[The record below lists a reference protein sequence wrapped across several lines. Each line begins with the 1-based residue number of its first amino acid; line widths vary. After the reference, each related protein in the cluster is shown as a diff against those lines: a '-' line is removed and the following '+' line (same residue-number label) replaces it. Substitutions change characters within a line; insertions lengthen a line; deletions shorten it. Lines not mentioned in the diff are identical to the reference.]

1 MVPGYTGYFHVYKS
15 ITKMYLY
22 VFRMPDL
29 ASYIVIKGFKCRH
42 VPSRHLAWPYNVR
55 ISGYPKTRK
64 VKDNMWV

>member
-1 MVPGYTGYFHVYKS
+1 
-15 ITKMYLY
+15 
-22 VFRMPDL
+22 MPDL